1 MKIQIPKHIRQCG
14 ETDAAGMP
22 EELTEKIYMEDYV
35 VTFFRQA
42 RDRQRDGRLTLEL
55 YGRKMQE
62 EGKTCF
68 LVYAAGMPEDAGRFS
83 EYERLGQAHFSPGK
97 KPEEYITEIQ
107 QEWNSIHAIMDREN
121 ENLTFYI
128 NQDGYV
134 KRADLY
140 FVFYEQNEAM
150 QNFLIDWYRRSL
162 KPEVTEPS
170 DQAAHDFRR
179 LYRERQDELHQ
190 NKVVRLMY
198 AASLML
204 MILCCITGISMINQY
219 DKMKQMG
226 QSIDHLALAMEERKL
241 PELSYDNEEYYNPVT
256 DNAAYVKEDKVIEET
271 QETEGALV
279 ESGEKEEE
287 TAVQAMSQNVRTV
300 LPEKTEPQQKSE
312 QEKTEPQ
319 QKTGQAE
326 PEFYIVKEGDTLA
339 QISRNLY
346 GTSSRLVD
354 LCELNQ
360 IEDPNNIIVGQKIL
374 LPQE

>member
-14 ETDAAGMP
+14 ETDAAGCVP

-271 QETEGALV
+271 QEAEGALA
-279 ESGEKEEE
+279 ESGEKEE
-287 TAVQAMSQNVRTV
+287 
-300 LPEKTEPQQKSE
+300 KTEPQQE
-312 QEKTEPQ
+312 
-319 QKTGQAE
+319 TGQAE